1 MERTGKQGENAA
13 FFLVRSLAFAY
24 LLTGALL
31 MLLAFLVYKAELGEK
46 AVSIVITAI
55 YVAATFLAGFTA
67 GRKLQSR
74 KFLWGLLEG
83 LAYFAVLAVVSWL
96 FGEEGKETGNSF
108 LTTLVLCGAGGML
121 GGMLG

>member
-1 MERTGKQGENAA
+1 MERTRGQNENAV
-13 FFLVRSLAFAY
+13 FFLLRSLAFAY
-24 LLTGALL
+24 LLTGVLL
-31 MLLAFLVYKAELGEK
+31 ILLAFLLYRAGLGEK
-46 AVSIVITAI
+46 TVSIAITAI

-67 GRKLQSR
+67 GRKLQNR

-83 LAYFAVLAVVSWL
+83 LAYFAVLAVVSL
-96 FGEEGKETGNSF
+96 LLGEEGREAGNSF